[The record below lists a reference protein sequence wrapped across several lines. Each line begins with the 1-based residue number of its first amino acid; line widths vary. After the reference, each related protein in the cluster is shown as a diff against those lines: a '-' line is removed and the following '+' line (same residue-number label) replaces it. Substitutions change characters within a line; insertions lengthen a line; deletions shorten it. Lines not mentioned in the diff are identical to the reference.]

1 MYSLLIDTHDTKV
14 SFVLYKDGKVLSFK
28 DFESNMRHSEI
39 AMPSLIDLLTEFKV
53 KPEDLSLILVN
64 IGPGSFTGVRIG
76 VVIAKTIAY
85 TLNIPIKAI
94 NSIEMMYYSND
105 KKYGIYASKE
115 KNGYFVASISEN
127 SNVNDIKY
135 YSIKEYNDSFIGKEV
150 YSDILID
157 FDKIYEYSK
166 EKDTINPHLV
176 NPLYIKQIEVL
187 KWLKN

>member
-85 TLNIPIKAI
+85 TLNIPIKVI

-105 KKYGIYASKE
+105 KKYGIYVSKE
-115 KNGYFVASISEN
+115 KNGYFVINITEN
-127 SNVNDIKY
+127 SDINDIKY
-135 YSIKEYNDSFIGKEV
+135 YSIKEYNDLFMGKEV

-176 NPLYIKQIEVL
+176 NPLYIKQIEAL
-187 KWLKN
+187 K